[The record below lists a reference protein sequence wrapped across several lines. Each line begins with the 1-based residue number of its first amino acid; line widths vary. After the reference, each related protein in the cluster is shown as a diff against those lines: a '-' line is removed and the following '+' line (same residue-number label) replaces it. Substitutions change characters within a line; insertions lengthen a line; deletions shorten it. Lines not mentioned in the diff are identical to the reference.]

1 MLKSVQDLPVGPVV
15 RNLPA
20 NVGDT
25 SVIPGPVRF
34 HMLLGNKAHAP
45 QLVSPVEPESC
56 NY

>member
-1 MLKSVQDLPVGPVV
+1 MLNSVQDLPVGPVV

-25 SVIPGPVRF
+25 SLIPGPGRF